1 MSRDCIRNPNCRIL
15 LVAQGMKALHDFLQ
29 QHPAVNIDPFLAGAN
44 DRLRTYFYE
53 VQRSL
58 PPWIASPLG
67 VGAPVRVARP
77 AANFESH
84 VLT

>member
-1 MSRDCIRNPNCRIL
+1 ML
-15 LVAQGMKALHDFLQ
+15 LVAQGMEALHDFLQ
-29 QHPAVNIDPFLAGAN
+29 QHPGQNIDPFLAGAN

-58 PPWIASPLG
+58 PPCPGPLF
-67 VGAPVRVARP
+67 VLPNRLRISR
-77 AANFESH
+77 SH